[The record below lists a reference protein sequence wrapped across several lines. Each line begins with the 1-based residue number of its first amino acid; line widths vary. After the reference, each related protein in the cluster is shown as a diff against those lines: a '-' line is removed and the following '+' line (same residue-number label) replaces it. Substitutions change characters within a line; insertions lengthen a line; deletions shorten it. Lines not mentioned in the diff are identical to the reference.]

1 MSYRRR
7 IATTICAAL
16 GALASVTVPCR
27 ADIPPG
33 YTGTPFKGKPQAIP
47 GRIEFENFDEGGPGV
62 AFLHHVGTQA
72 SGADYRPGAQV
83 PPICATN
90 VLSMDAWTDGT
101 IYPSAANPK
110 SYYVCQTHAGEWVKM
125 TVSVAQTGTYILS
138 SAFASNVANIDID
151 LRANDIDLTPG
162 GFKGPATA
170 NYHIW
175 KKYDDFARVDL
186 KAGLWVLQFTA
197 VAAGLQY
204 DYLEFKLAGDTGDG
218 GAAPPDGAAQQGG
231 GADALA
237 PSDGGQEGSSSG
249 SSSGQEGSAA
259 VDANAGSGDGFSPG
273 TGSSSGTGV
282 MGTSGA
288 VGAVSGAGSSGSATP
303 QLKGGSSASQGSG
316 CTVGDATGRTAD
328 RSASSFALLLSALV
342 LGRARSRTVV
352 PRRGAHG
359 CRSSRLH

>member
-1 MSYRRR
+1 MRYRLR
-7 IATTICAAL
+7 IATTLCAAL
-16 GALASVTVPCR
+16 AALASVPLPCR

-33 YTGTPFKGKPQAIP
+33 YTGTPFKGTPQAIP

-90 VLSMDAWTDGT
+90 VISMDQWTDGT
-101 IYPSAANPK
+101 VYPSAANPK

-138 SAFASNVANIDID
+138 SAFASNIANIDID
-151 LRANDIDLTPG
+151 LRANDIDLTAG
-162 GFKGPATA
+162 GFKAPATA

-231 GADALA
+231 APDAFA
-237 PSDGGQEGSSSG
+237 ATDTGQEEGSSPS
-249 SSSGQEGSAA
+249 SSSGQEAGLAIAS
-259 VDANAGSGDGFSPG
+259 DASSGDGFSPG
-273 TGSSSGTGV
+273 AGSSSGNGA
-282 MGTSGA
+282 MGTAGA
-288 VGAVSGAGSSGSATP
+288 VGVVPGSGSSGSASP
-303 QLKGGSSASQGSG
+303 QLKVGPASPGSG
-316 CTVGDATGRTAD
+316 CTAAGATSRAAD
-328 RSASSFALLLSALV
+328 RSLGAGIGFAVLLFALLR
-342 LGRARSRTVV
+342 GRARSR
-352 PRRGAHG
+352 A
-359 CRSSRLH
+359 